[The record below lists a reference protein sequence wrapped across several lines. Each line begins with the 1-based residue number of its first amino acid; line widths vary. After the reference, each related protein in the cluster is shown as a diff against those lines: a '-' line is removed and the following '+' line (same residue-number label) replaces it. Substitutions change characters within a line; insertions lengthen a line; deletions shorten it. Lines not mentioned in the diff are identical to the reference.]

1 MTESDTSKPR
11 AQPETRPG
19 IPLVWHADDR
29 EGLSDEN
36 RVVVDEVA
44 RLIKAGIMAELLV
57 VQTQVANA

>member
-1 MTESDTSKPR
+1 
-11 AQPETRPG
+11 
-19 IPLVWHADDR
+19 
-29 EGLSDEN
+29 LSDEN